1 MKKIGRTSILFT
13 LLGILFVLIIA
24 LPIANI
30 FFKQFAFDLD
40 GFFSA
45 LIDLA
50 VLKAV
55 GLSFFAAFIAVLVT
69 FVFGVPLAYLLARR
83 DFRGKKI
90 VEGIID
96 LPMAIPHVVAGIMLL
111 TVFGLSGLIGGPLSS
126 FLKFEGALPGIVV
139 AMLFVS
145 APFFINSAREGFQSV
160 DPRLEKVARSLGAT
174 EWQAFRKVAFPLAF
188 PHIFSGAIMSW
199 ARAISEF
206 AAVIMLV
213 GFFPMIAPGMIWS
226 RFYSLGL
233 YEGMR
238 VAVVLLLFTLLVF
251 MGLKYLRG
259 RIFDKY

>member
-1 MKKIGRTSILFT
+1 MKIGRITALFIA
-13 LLGILFVLIIA
+13 LGVLIVAVLA

-30 FFKQFAFDLD
+30 FFKQFAFDLS
-40 GFFSA
+40 GFLSA
-45 LIDLA
+45 ITDQE

-55 GLSFFAAFIAVLVT
+55 GLSCFSAFLAVLVT
-69 FVFGVPLAYLLARR
+69 FVFGVPLAYLLARK
-83 DFRGKKI
+83 DFRGKALI
-90 VEGIID
+90 EGIID

-111 TVFGLSGLIGGPLSS
+111 TVFGLSGLIGGPVSS
-126 FLKFEGALPGIVV
+126 FLRFEGALPGIVV

-145 APFFINSAREGFQSV
+145 APFLINSAREGFQSV

-174 EWQAFRKVAFPLAF
+174 EWEAFRKVAFPLAF

-213 GFFPMIAPGMIWS
+213 GFFPMVAPGMIWS
-226 RFYSLGL
+226 RFYSQGL

-238 VAVVLLLFTLLVF
+238 VAVILLLITLSVF
-251 MGLKYLRG
+251 VGLKYLQR
-259 RIFDKY
+259 RLYAKH

>member
-1 MKKIGRTSILFT
+1 MKIGRITALFIA
-13 LLGILFVLIIA
+13 LGILIVAVLA

-30 FFKQFAFDLD
+30 FFKQFAFDLT
-40 GFFSA
+40 GFLSA
-45 LIDLA
+45 ITDQE
-50 VLKAV
+50 VMKAV
-55 GLSFFAAFIAVLVT
+55 GLSCFSAFLAVLVA
-69 FVFGVPLAYLLARR
+69 FVFGVPLAYLLARK
-83 DFRGKKI
+83 DFRGKALI
-90 VEGIID
+90 EGIID

-111 TVFGLSGLIGGPLSS
+111 TVFGLSGLIGGPVSS
-126 FLKFEGALPGIVV
+126 FLRFEGALPGIVV

-145 APFFINSAREGFQSV
+145 APFLINSAREGFQSV

-174 EWQAFRKVAFPLAF
+174 EWGAFRKVAFPLAF
-188 PHIFSGAIMSW
+188 PQIFSGAIMSW

-238 VAVVLLLFTLLVF
+238 VAVILLLITLTVF
-251 MGLKYLRG
+251 VGLKYLQG
-259 RIFDKY
+259 RLYAEH

>member
-1 MKKIGRTSILFT
+1 MKIERITALFIA
-13 LLGILFVLIIA
+13 LGILIVAVLA

-30 FFKQFAFDLD
+30 FFKQFAFDLT
-40 GFFSA
+40 GFLSA
-45 LIDLA
+45 ITDQE

-55 GLSFFAAFIAVLVT
+55 GLSCFSAFLAVLVT
-69 FVFGVPLAYLLARR
+69 FVFGVPLAYLLARK
-83 DFRGKKI
+83 DFRGKAI
-90 VEGIID
+90 IEGIID

-111 TVFGLSGLIGGPLSS
+111 TVFGLSGLIGGPVSS
-126 FLKFEGALPGIVV
+126 FLRFEGALPGIVV

-145 APFFINSAREGFQSV
+145 APFLINSARAGFQSV

-174 EWQAFRKVAFPLAF
+174 EWQAFRKVALPLAF
-188 PHIFSGAIMSW
+188 PQIFSGAIMSW

-213 GFFPMIAPGMIWS
+213 GFFPMVAPGMIWS

-238 VAVVLLLFTLLVF
+238 VAVILLLITLSVF
-251 MGLKYLRG
+251 VGLKYLQR
-259 RIFDKY
+259 RLYAEH

>member
-1 MKKIGRTSILFT
+1 VKIGRITALFIA
-13 LLGILFVLIIA
+13 LGILIVAVLA

-30 FFKQFAFDLD
+30 FFKQFAFDLT
-40 GFFSA
+40 GFLSA
-45 LIDLA
+45 ITDQE

-55 GLSFFAAFIAVLVT
+55 GLSCFSAFLAVLVT
-69 FVFGVPLAYLLARR
+69 FVFGVPLAYLL
-83 DFRGKKI
+83 
-90 VEGIID
+90 
-96 LPMAIPHVVAGIMLL
+96 GIMLL
-111 TVFGLSGLIGGPLSS
+111 TVFGLSGLIGGPVSS
-126 FLKFEGALPGIVV
+126 FLRFEGALPGIVV

-145 APFFINSAREGFQSV
+145 APFLINSAREGFQSV

-174 EWQAFRKVAFPLAF
+174 EWGAFRKVAFPLAF
-188 PHIFSGAIMSW
+188 PQIFSGAIMSW

-238 VAVVLLLFTLLVF
+238 VAVILLLITLSVF
-251 MGLKYLRG
+251 VGLKYLQG
-259 RIFDKY
+259 RLYAEH

>member
-1 MKKIGRTSILFT
+1 MKIGRITALFIA
-13 LLGILFVLIIA
+13 LGILIIAVLA

-30 FFKQFAFDLD
+30 FFKQFAFDLT
-40 GFFSA
+40 GFLSA
-45 LIDLA
+45 ITDQE

-55 GLSFFAAFIAVLVT
+55 GLSCFSAFLAVLVT
-69 FVFGVPLAYLLARR
+69 FVFGVPLAYLLARK
-83 DFRGKKI
+83 DFRGKALI
-90 VEGIID
+90 EGIID

-111 TVFGLSGLIGGPLSS
+111 TVFGLSGLIGGPASP
-126 FLKFEGALPGIVV
+126 FLRFEGALPGIVV

-145 APFFINSAREGFQSV
+145 APFLINSAREGFQSV

-174 EWQAFRKVAFPLAF
+174 EWDAFRKVAFPLAF

-213 GFFPMIAPGMIWS
+213 GFFPMVAPGMIWS
-226 RFYSLGL
+226 RFYSQEL

-238 VAVVLLLFTLLVF
+238 VAVILLLITLSVF
-251 MGLKYLRG
+251 VGLKYLQR
-259 RIFDKY
+259 RLYAEH

>member
-1 MKKIGRTSILFT
+1 MKIGRITALFIA
-13 LLGILFVLIIA
+13 LGILIVAVLA

-30 FFKQFAFDLD
+30 FFKQFAFDMS
-40 GFFSA
+40 GFLSA
-45 LIDLA
+45 ITDQE

-55 GLSFFAAFIAVLVT
+55 GLSCFSAFLAVLVT
-69 FVFGVPLAYLLARR
+69 FVFGVPLAYLLARK
-83 DFRGKKI
+83 DFRGKALI
-90 VEGIID
+90 EGIID

-111 TVFGLSGLIGGPLSS
+111 TVFGLSGLIGGPVSS
-126 FLKFEGALPGIVV
+126 FLRFEGALPGIVV

-145 APFFINSAREGFQSV
+145 APFLINSAREGFQSV

-174 EWQAFRKVAFPLAF
+174 EWEAFRKVAFPLAF

-213 GFFPMIAPGMIWS
+213 GFFPMVAPGMIWS
-226 RFYSLGL
+226 RFYSQGL

-238 VAVVLLLFTLLVF
+238 VAVILLLITLSVF
-251 MGLKYLRG
+251 VGLKYLQR
-259 RIFDKY
+259 RLYAKH

>member
-1 MKKIGRTSILFT
+1 VKIGRITALFIA
-13 LLGILFVLIIA
+13 LGVLIVAVLA

-30 FFKQFAFDLD
+30 FFKQFAFDLS
-40 GFFSA
+40 GFLSA
-45 LIDLA
+45 ITDQE

-55 GLSFFAAFIAVLVT
+55 GLSCFSAFLAVLVT
-69 FVFGVPLAYLLARR
+69 FVFGVPLAYLLARK
-83 DFRGKKI
+83 DFRGKALI
-90 VEGIID
+90 EGIID

-111 TVFGLSGLIGGPLSS
+111 TVFGLSGLIGGPVSS
-126 FLKFEGALPGIVV
+126 FLRFEGALPGIVV

-145 APFFINSAREGFQSV
+145 APFLINSAREGFQSV

-174 EWQAFRKVAFPLAF
+174 EWEAFRKVAFPLAF

-213 GFFPMIAPGMIWS
+213 GFFPMVAPGMIWS
-226 RFYSLGL
+226 RFYSQGL

-238 VAVVLLLFTLLVF
+238 VAVILLLITLSVF
-251 MGLKYLRG
+251 VGLKYLQR
-259 RIFDKY
+259 RLYAKH

>member
-1 MKKIGRTSILFT
+1 MKIGRITALFIA
-13 LLGILFVLIIA
+13 LGILIIAVLA

-30 FFKQFAFDLD
+30 FFKQFAFDLT
-40 GFFSA
+40 GFLSA
-45 LIDLA
+45 ITDQE

-55 GLSFFAAFIAVLVT
+55 GLSCFSAFLAVLVT
-69 FVFGVPLAYLLARR
+69 FVFGVPLAYLLARK
-83 DFRGKKI
+83 DFRGKALI
-90 VEGIID
+90 EGIID

-111 TVFGLSGLIGGPLSS
+111 TVFGLSGLIGGPVSP
-126 FLKFEGALPGIVV
+126 FLRFEGALPGIVV

-145 APFFINSAREGFQSV
+145 APFLINSAREGFQSV

-174 EWQAFRKVAFPLAF
+174 EWDAFRKVAFPLAF

-213 GFFPMIAPGMIWS
+213 GFFPMIAPGMIWN
-226 RFYSLGL
+226 RFYSQEL

-238 VAVVLLLFTLLVF
+238 VAVILLLITLSVF
-251 MGLKYLRG
+251 VGLKYLQR
-259 RIFDKY
+259 RLYAEH